1 MKLTPEQ
8 KAFYEYGK
16 AREALRLFKTDF
28 AYREETL
35 REFYENYVCEAWQ
48 KRAACRAWK
57 PLIRRDCHNCK
68 YQGVTPVPDVCLPCI
83 NEGIPFNWEPGTA
96 AHAVGTNP
104 GRNLHNSLMSVPA
117 QVGGT
122 VADGKE
128 GK

>member
-48 KRAACRAWK
+48 KRAACRAWL
-57 PLIRRDCHNCK
+57 PLKERNCK
-68 YQGVTPVPDVCLPCI
+68 NCMHLHRDMKSGSPCSDCP
-83 NEGIPFNWEPGTA
+83 GIDDEIPSNWEP
-96 AHAVGTNP
+96 
-104 GRNLHNSLMSVPA
+104 R
-117 QVGGT
+117 
-122 VADGKE
+122 KE
-128 GK
+128 GE